1 MSCTEE
7 IIKKQSQIEWKKA
20 IEITKSQFG
29 KYIRQFRKVY
39 DDSELLTML
48 SSSKDEVPK
57 RLKFSAIAAMQAVR
71 INQPIYE
78 ELAHAV

>member
-1 MSCTEE
+1 
-7 IIKKQSQIEWKKA
+7 
-20 IEITKSQFG
+20 
-29 KYIRQFRKVY
+29 